1 MSVVFGKLWEVQYS
15 SKPMGSCPHLRA
27 ETSLAP
33 VTPST
38 AWSASEASAFFSA
51 WPRTMASSASKSTWP
66 WPSMK
71 KWGDLWGFYDF
82 YGDVFQLNP
91 RGQDLW
97 CGLMW
102 LRTIYHINLGYLW
115 LIHSSKGCI
124 SWSRIPHGKIH
135 GRIGHHSSIAH
146 HQWLVVV
153 ELNPASDLA
162 WCIHIVYICM
172 YIDCSKKSRT
182 KISTPAPK
190 SKRLVE
196 FLGLPKSKRSVEF

>member
-153 ELNPASDLA
+153 ELNHAYRTERYTEGLVTIRQSPTISGLLLWNLTLQATLHD
-162 WCIHIVYICM
+162 VYIS
-172 YIDCSKKSRT
+172 YIYVR
-182 KISTPAPK
+182 I
-190 SKRLVE
+190 
-196 FLGLPKSKRSVEF
+196 

>member
-82 YGDVFQLNP
+82 YGDFQFLTCDFISTS
-91 RGQDLW
+91 G
-97 CGLMW
+97 GF
-102 LRTIYHINLGYLW
+102 TIFMG
-115 LIHSSKGCI
+115 I
-124 SWSRIPHGKIH
+124 SWKKHGAFYD
-135 GRIGHHSSIAH
+135 S
-146 HQWLVVV
+146 
-153 ELNPASDLA
+153 
-162 WCIHIVYICM
+162 
-172 YIDCSKKSRT
+172 
-182 KISTPAPK
+182 
-190 SKRLVE
+190 
-196 FLGLPKSKRSVEF
+196 